1 LKIRTRVF
9 IHPLLNQ
16 FALSN
21 RKSNDELIHE
31 YLNQMNWE
39 PESEMNE
46 NGLTSVQVKV
56 QLDYKLANLYLR
68 YEEDGLWLSIISV
81 FMSDLGSNLSEI
93 YKKILEIN
101 FSTTMTKF
109 GLSDGKLYG
118 LVELPLYSLDFSE
131 FQAGIRRLTN
141 DLNKYYPIVKEIMN
155 L

>member
-1 LKIRTRVF
+1 
-9 IHPLLNQ
+9 
-16 FALSN
+16 
-21 RKSNDELIHE
+21 
-31 YLNQMNWE
+31 MNWE

-81 FMSDLGSNLSEI
+81 FMSDLGSNQSEI

-109 GLSDGKLYG
+109 GLNDGKLYG

-155 L
+155 S